1 MAKPIRQAMRTLQTL
16 RGAGKVYAGSKFLSD
31 VRYTLTVQQGIVQ
44 AGSQPSANVTDIKGT
59 LVIVDGERSLKRGAR
74 LSLHMEAGRTA
85 DFVTASG
92 SAEDGLY
99 GIQVSKL
106 TDRS

>member
-1 MAKPIRQAMRTLQTL
+1 MAKTIRQAMRTLQTL
-16 RGAGKVYAGSKFLSD
+16 RGTGKVFAGSQFLSD

-59 LVIVDGERSLKRGAR
+59 LVIVEGERSFKRGSR
-74 LSLHMEAGRTA
+74 LSLQMEDGRTA
-85 DFVTASG
+85 EFVAISG
-92 SAEDGLY
+92 GAADGLY

-106 TDRS
+106 SGRF